1 MPIDGLLI
9 LSDPFRDNEE
19 AARRSFQV
27 MGWGDRIGHRVGNA
41 LEITSALSGPLDIV
55 FL

>member
-9 LSDPFRDNEE
+9 LGDHSRDNEE
-19 AARRSFQV
+19 AARRYFQV
-27 MGWGDRIGHRVGNA
+27 VGWGDGIGYRVGNA
-41 LEITSALSGPLDIV
+41 LEIASALSGPLDIV